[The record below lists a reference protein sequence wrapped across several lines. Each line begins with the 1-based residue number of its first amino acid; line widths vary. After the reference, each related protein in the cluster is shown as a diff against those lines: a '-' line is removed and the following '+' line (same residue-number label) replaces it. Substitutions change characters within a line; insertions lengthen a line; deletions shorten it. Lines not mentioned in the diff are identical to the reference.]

1 MSRPEPSQ
9 ERSNQSSTSDP
20 LPLFRPEALV
30 APEKFYGDVLLIRP
44 FPVAMLAWM
53 ALGITGA
60 LLSFLVFARYVD
72 TARTYGVV
80 VERALDAS
88 PGDLQVEIPVT
99 SQWLGGLRPGRPA
112 AVRCPGCADPS
123 AWIAATIQQVA
134 PSPIAA
140 QEAAQNGES
149 YHNARISLTVSSRA
163 ARQMQPGTKVEFA
176 MPFSQGSILH
186 WLLERP
192 GSWVVGQFDR

>member
-1 MSRPEPSQ
+1 MSRSEASQ

-44 FPVAMLAWM
+44 FPVAMMAWV

-60 LLSFLVFARYVD
+60 LLSFLLFARYVD

-80 VERALDAS
+80 VEPTLKDS
-88 PGDLQVEIPVT
+88 PGDLQIEIPVT
-99 SQWLGGLRPGRPA
+99 SQWLLGLRAGRPA
-112 AVRCPGCADPS
+112 AVRCPSCADPS
-123 AWIAATIQQVA
+123 AWIAATILQVA
-134 PSPIAA
+134 PSPTAA
-140 QEAAQNGES
+140 HEAAQYGEG
-149 YHNARISLTVSSRA
+149 YHNALILLTLSSRA
-163 ARQMQPGTKVEFA
+163 AATDARRLQPGTRVEFA
-176 MPFSQGSILH
+176 MPFGQRSLLH

-192 GSWVVGQFDR
+192 RR